1 MTNGRPHPEQNVL
14 RNEAERRLEHLD
26 LPSGW
31 ESWSTDALSH
41 ELHVHHVEL
50 ELQNE
55 ELQLTV
61 SELEF
66 ERQQYHMLYE
76 HAPAAY
82 FSLDKQGDVLHVN
95 RAGLRLLDF
104 PRDHLLT
111 RRFVQ
116 FIVPEQRAA
125 FSEALRTLP
134 EVTPSSPQQF
144 TVTPSHGEQI
154 EVHLQGLTLPGS
166 GHDPSRF
173 LLTLMDVTPL
183 VRAQAR
189 LEQLNATLEERVK
202 ESTRQLLELNVQFRH
217 QALHDFLTGLPN
229 RAAFAVELQLALD
242 QLRQAQRPFALLFF
256 DIDRFKAINDGLG
269 HTGGDQVL
277 VELSRRARLVTRP
290 TDHIARLGG
299 DEFGMLLGN
308 VADLQMV
315 SAVVSRLE
323 TAVRVPFVLER
334 QELFLNI
341 STGVLLVTDGNQQAE
356 DLMSDVDL
364 ALYQAK
370 RGGRAGAKVFE
381 PSMREEFLGRLELE
395 AQLRHALERR
405 ELVLFYQPIVALQD
419 GRVLGFEA
427 LVRWNHPQRGLLL
440 PGSFIPLAEELQLV
454 GQIDQW
460 VLREAGRQLG
470 AWQIGPAAPQT
481 LWMNVNASA
490 ESLSQISQN
499 VEHFID
505 QPVPE
510 PWQIQVEITERL
522 LTRTEEDD
530 PHTLEL
536 LRRAGIGLVV
546 DDFGMGY
553 SSLHSLHR
561 FPVQTFKIDRSLVT
575 ALGDNFKLVRAIVAM
590 GEALGMTVVAEG
602 VETAEQQRQLL
613 DLGVRVAQG
622 WLFAQ
627 PLQADQVEAY
637 LRMHP

>member
-1 MTNGRPHPEQNVL
+1 MTNGRPHFEQDVL

-31 ESWSTDALSH
+31 ESWSADALSH

-66 ERQQYHMLYE
+66 ERQQYHTLYE

-125 FSEALRTLP
+125 FSELLRTLP
-134 EVTPSSPQQF
+134 EGTPSSPQQF
-144 TVTPSHGEQI
+144 TVTPSRGERI
-154 EVHLQGLTLPGS
+154 EVHLQGLTLPS
-166 GHDPSRF
+166 SKQNPSRV
-173 LLTLMDVTPL
+173 LLTLMDVTTL
-183 VRAQAR
+183 VRAQAH
-189 LEQLNATLEERVK
+189 LEQLNATLEDRVQ
-202 ESTRQLLELNVQFRH
+202 ESTRQLLELNAQFRH

-229 RAAFAVELQLALD
+229 RAAFAVQLQLALE
-242 QLRQAQRPFALLFF
+242 QLRQAGRPFALLFF
-256 DIDRFKAINDGLG
+256 DVDRFKAINDGLG

-299 DEFGMLLGN
+299 DEFGMLLEN

-370 RGGRAGAKVFE
+370 RGGRAGSKVFE

-395 AQLRHALERR
+395 AQVRHALERR

-440 PGSFIPLAEELQLV
+440 PGSFILLAEELQLV

-470 AWQIGPAAPQT
+470 AWQLGPDAPQT
-481 LWMNVNASA
+481 LWMNVNAST
-490 ESLSQISQN
+490 ESLGQISQN
-499 VEHFID
+499 VEHLID
-505 QPVPE
+505 QSVPE
-510 PWQIQVEITERL
+510 PWHIQVEITERL

-536 LRRAGIGLVV
+536 LRRAGVDLVI
-546 DDFGMGY
+546 DDFGTGY

-561 FPVQTFKIDRSLVT
+561 FPVQTFKIDRSLVA
-575 ALGDNFKLVRAIVAM
+575 ALSDNLKLVRAIVAM
-590 GEALGMTVVAEG
+590 GGALGMTVVAEG

-613 DLGVRVAQG
+613 DLGVGVAQG
-622 WLFAQ
+622 WLFAP

-637 LRMHP
+637 LRMHY